1 MPFFLEY
8 PPPKG
13 FHSWNIIA
21 RILFYPFAITLI
33 STKFIIQ
40 KIHPSTT
47 VEFSEKFARSFLSL
61 LIKCSKYQKKKKRK
75 EKTRL
80 ASKLRYR
87 INFLPIFRLSFQFF
101 TRGLALQLIIRYCRE
116 KICSQSNTM
125 PISYTCSYTMY
136 TQ

>member
-47 VEFSEKFARSFLSL
+47 VELSEKFARFFL
-61 LIKCSKYQKKKKRK
+61 LINVPNIKKKKGKKKHDWR
-75 EKTRL
+75 R
-80 ASKLRYR
+80 
-87 INFLPIFRLSFQFF
+87 
-101 TRGLALQLIIRYCRE
+101 
-116 KICSQSNTM
+116 
-125 PISYTCSYTMY
+125 SYVTG
-136 TQ
+136 

>member
-47 VEFSEKFARSFLSL
+47 VELSEKFARSFLSL
-61 LIKCSKYQKKKKRK
+61 LIKCSKY
-75 EKTRL
+75 
-80 ASKLRYR
+80 
-87 INFLPIFRLSFQFF
+87 
-101 TRGLALQLIIRYCRE
+101 
-116 KICSQSNTM
+116 
-125 PISYTCSYTMY
+125 
-136 TQ
+136 